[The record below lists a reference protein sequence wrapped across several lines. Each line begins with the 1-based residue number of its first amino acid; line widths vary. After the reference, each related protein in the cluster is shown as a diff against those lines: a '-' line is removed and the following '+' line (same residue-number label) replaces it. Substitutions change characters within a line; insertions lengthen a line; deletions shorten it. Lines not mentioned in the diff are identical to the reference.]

1 MVILLLLFIAQFPL
15 SSLIVQ
21 ARLAIGQATDRRLN
35 LVNKLIVGIQTI
47 KNYVW
52 EEPIIHRIQS
62 SRRVECRRLLR
73 VFFWKGFSDG
83 IFRNANLVLSF
94 PVILVPLA
102 HGQPL
107 VASTIFTALS
117 LLENIALNSVKTLNF
132 AMNAMADYY
141 SVIKRAEQVLLLE
154 DKESQPH
161 SDELQLPLRVV
172 VKGLTTSWKNMESA
186 PSDIKEEASQKKGA

>member
-15 SSLIVQ
+15 SSLIVR

-62 SRRVECRRLLR
+62 SRRVECRRLLKL
-73 VFFWKGFSDG
+73 FFWKGFSDG
-83 IFRNANLVLSF
+83 ISWNAILILSF

-154 DKESQPH
+154 DKESQPP
-161 SDELQLPLRVV
+161 SDEL
-172 VKGLTTSWKNMESA
+172 
-186 PSDIKEEASQKKGA
+186 